1 MPGFFPRGSA
11 RSPRPGYQPLT
22 GRVAAPRSSGVPAL
36 TGRRLF
42 ALLFATLLLA
52 AATPGAF
59 AQQEPAAPST
69 APSETLSDAPNGADE
84 NDDLFDDDLFN
95 DDLFNGLFDTA
106 EDIEAPDPDADP
118 DPTPAPDL
126 LSRFEDPDTV
136 RLRSTITATGGV
148 GYGWTRWPDP
158 QAPWRNQRAT
168 AEFTSGFRF
177 TFDARPDPV
186 LRVFGSLS
194 TEIDPAERKYAWT
207 PVKIDELFFDYTL
220 QDFIFVRAGQHKM
233 KWGQGRIFTPGNL
246 MDESEKGLAVRVNMP
261 TVLDGVSLVTLGRK
275 EFFVDEAAQS
285 PRYLAYAGQANVVV
299 GPVLFTAG
307 ARYQDAESLRTLGS
321 VKTVIRA
328 TDLFTDVVV
337 SYDHRTDDVAVQ
349 TVSGFYREWG
359 DWRFYGEHSFDGS
372 SGRDHD
378 HSAGLAFARRRIFG
392 TRFNF
397 ATLWEHAFVDH
408 SGTVVPGITW
418 SPWRLITARLG
429 LPVTYGADTSRYVQD
444 NEDPANRRLAAIF
457 QLQLSASF

>member
-1 MPGFFPRGSA
+1 MRYAALPFAAALFA
-11 RSPRPGYQPLT
+11 AALFAA
-22 GRVAAPRSSGVPAL
+22 AAPLATAQEEPPAESD
-36 TGRRLF
+36 G
-42 ALLFATLLLA
+42 
-52 AATPGAF
+52 P
-59 AQQEPAAPST
+59 QEAPA
-69 APSETLSDAPNGADE
+69 D
-84 NDDLFDDDLFN
+84 NDDLFD

-106 EDIEAPDPDADP
+106 EDFEAPDPNDDP
-118 DPTPAPDL
+118 NGDTQPRGDL

-148 GYGWTRWPDP
+148 GYGWTRWPEP
-158 QAPWRNQRAT
+158 EAPWRHQRAT

-194 TEIDPAERKYAWT
+194 TEIDPAERKYQWT
-207 PVKIDELFFDYTL
+207 TVTIDELFFDYTL

-261 TVLDGVSLVTLGRK
+261 TVLDGISLVTLGQDD
-275 EFFVDEAAQS
+275 FFRDRPNS
-285 PRYLAYAGQANVVV
+285 PRYLAYAGQASLVA

-307 ARYQDAESLRTLGS
+307 ARYQDAESLRALGS

-359 DWRFYGEHSFDGS
+359 DWRFYGEHSFDGT
-372 SGRDHD
+372 SGRDDD

-392 TRFNF
+392 TRLNF

-408 SGTVVPGITW
+408 SGTVVPGISW
-418 SPWRLITARLG
+418 SPWRLVTARLG
-429 LPVTYGADTSRYVQD
+429 LPVTYGADNSRYVQD

>member
-1 MPGFFPRGSA
+1 MRRLFPKGSA
-11 RSPRPGYQPLT
+11 QAAVASP
-22 GRVAAPRSSGVPAL
+22 SVPAL
-36 TGRRLF
+36 TGRRSL
-42 ALLFATLLLA
+42 ALLLATLLLA
-52 AATPGAF
+52 AATPAAF
-59 AQQEPAAPST
+59 AQEEPSPTGDAPGE
-69 APSETLSDAPNGADE
+69 PPSDAPNGADE
-84 NDDLFDDDLFN
+84 IDDLFD

-118 DPTPAPDL
+118 NTAQPAPDL

-148 GYGWTRWPDP
+148 GYGWTRWPEP
-158 QAPWRNQRAT
+158 EAPWRHQRAT

-194 TEIDPAERKYAWT
+194 TEIDPAERKYQWT
-207 PVKIDELFFDYTL
+207 TVKIDELFFDYTL

-246 MDESEKGLAVRVNMP
+246 MDGSEKGLAVRVNMP

-285 PRYLAYAGQANVVV
+285 PRYLAYAGQANLVA

-321 VKTVIRA
+321 VKTVVWA

-337 SYDHRTDDVAVQ
+337 SYDHRTEDVAVQ

-359 DWRFYGEHSFDGS
+359 DWRFYGEHSFDGT

-378 HSAGLAFARRRIFG
+378 HSAGLALARRRIFG
-392 TRFNF
+392 TRLNF

-408 SGTVVPGITW
+408 SGTVVPGISW
-418 SPWRLITARLG
+418 SPWRLVTARLG
-429 LPVTYGADTSRYVQD
+429 LPVTYGADNSRYVQD